1 MSKKNDKNGN
11 VPSIRNLVAKNAG
24 KFCKARTHRDRKND
38 YKRNDKHRP
47 NYKDYGDVSF
57 PTLISIW

>member
-1 MSKKNDKNGN
+1 MSKKKDDKT
-11 VPSIRNLVAKNAG
+11 PSIRNFVAKNAG

-47 NYKDYGDVSF
+47 NYKDYGDVLIFSF
-57 PTLISIW
+57 LNPLW